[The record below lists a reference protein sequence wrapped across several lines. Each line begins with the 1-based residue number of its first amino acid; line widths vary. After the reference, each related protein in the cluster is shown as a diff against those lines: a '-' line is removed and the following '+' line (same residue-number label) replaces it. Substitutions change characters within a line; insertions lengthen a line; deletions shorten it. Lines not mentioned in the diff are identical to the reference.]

1 MVTVLFLFSSTIEIH
16 MSAKLRLQQRTSAV
30 LQDKQI
36 ACLIKRDSLLGP
48 LLSKRN
54 YKRLTRF
61 KILILQG

>member
-1 MVTVLFLFSSTIEIH
+1 
-16 MSAKLRLQQRTSAV
+16 MSAKLRLQQRTSGV

-36 ACLIKRDSLLGP
+36 AYLIKLDSLLDP
-48 LLSKRN
+48 LLSKWN